1 MFSAKAHHPRSIR
14 AARRVLLAA
23 LLASSSLMGATAAM
37 AQGQSATGKTDA
49 QGVTTLED
57 LVVTARLRSE
67 TLQNVPVAISV
78 VTGALAMQENR
89 NDIATLVAVIPSV
102 EFRSQPSNKDQ
113 DILIR
118 GLGTITTSAG
128 AEPTVSTVIDG
139 VVLARPGQMV
149 SDLIDLDHIEVL
161 RGPQGTLFG
170 KNASAGVIN
179 IVTKDPTPTPGG
191 FIDASYYTGNEYRIA
206 GAVNGEI
213 VKDKLSGRIA
223 GVTSSYDGNV
233 TNVFNHTKVNGDD
246 FGGARGKLL
255 WTPSSDLRVVFGA
268 DYMYTTQ
275 TGNPGVFINNRN
287 VAYPTGVV
295 TTSANLLNVLTQ
307 EGVTPS
313 FGNHTVSQNSPYDD
327 RDLTSGAYVQA
338 DYTFSGYTLT
348 SITAYR
354 YWRNV
359 QRGDLDLF
367 SVLTALSPTQQVDL
381 GHVWEKQYSQ
391 ELRLASPKGN
401 LIDYVIG
408 AYYLHEPDKEQYRRD
423 VTQLN
428 AATGALTSN
437 FGVNNFG
444 ATTTNYSA
452 FGEAN
457 INFTKDFRAIA
468 GLRLVHD
475 DLSFYTNRTTTSPAA
490 FPGVAPPFVGT
501 GSTSVNGYADRLGLQ
516 YDISPTAN
524 AYFTYSRGYKGPAY
538 NVFFNMTALQTNQL
552 NPETS
557 NAFEVGFKSKLLDNR
572 LQLNVA
578 VFDDKVS
585 NYQANEPDLVA
596 GTVVTRLI
604 NAGDVSTKG
613 VEVDAVAKVL
623 DNLTFSLDYSYVD
636 ARIDSFSC
644 PPGSAISCQVN
655 GKPLPF
661 APKNKFTVRADWT
674 AWTNGKFELGLKTDY
689 SWQSK
694 QQDSIG
700 QTPDT
705 IQPAYGIWNGSIVL
719 TDRQDDWNARLV
731 FKNIANQHYYLIE
744 AEANGGL
751 IGSVPRDFSR
761 YAGISLHKDF

>member
-1 MFSAKAHHPRSIR
+1 MLSAQSHKSRR
-14 AARRVLLAA
+14 ASAGRGALLVA
-23 LLASSSLMGATAAM
+23 LLATSSLVGAHAA
-37 AQGQSATGKTDA
+37 AAAEAAPAKADQA
-49 QGVTTLED
+49 VTLED

-67 TLQNVPVAISV
+67 SLQNVPVAVSV
-78 VTGALAMQENR
+78 ITGALATQENR
-89 NDIATLVAVIPSV
+89 TDIANLVAIIPSV

-170 KNASAGVIN
+170 KNASAGVIS

-191 FIDASYYTGNEYRIA
+191 FFDASYYTGNEYRFS
-206 GAVNGEI
+206 GGVNGEI
-213 VKDKLSGRIA
+213 IKDVLSARLSA
-223 GVTSSYDGNV
+223 VTGSFEGNV
-233 TNVFNHTKVNGDD
+233 TNKFNGSKINGDN
-246 FGGARGKLL
+246 FEGVRGKLL
-255 WTPSSDLRVVFGA
+255 WTPNKDLRVVFGA

-275 TGNPGVFINNRN
+275 DGNEAVFLANTN
-287 VAYPTGVV
+287 VAYPTNVK
-295 TTSANLLNVLTQ
+295 TTNANLLTQLTN
-307 EGVTPS
+307 EGISPS
-313 FGNHTVSQNSPYDD
+313 FSNKTVSLNSPFDD
-327 RDLTSGAYVQA
+327 RDLTAGAYVQA
-338 DYTFSGYTLT
+338 DYSLEGGYTIT
-348 SITAYR
+348 SISAYR

-367 SVLTALSPTQQVDL
+367 SALTPLSPTQQIDL

-408 AYYLHEPDKEQYRRD
+408 AYYLHEPDKENYRRD
-423 VTQLN
+423 VTQFN
-428 AATGALTSN
+428 ATTGVLTSN
-437 FGVNNFG
+437 FGFNQFG

-457 INFTKDFRAIA
+457 INFTKQFRAIV

-475 DLSFYTNRTTTSPAA
+475 DLSFTTNRVSTSATA
-490 FPGVAPPFVGT
+490 VPGVQPAFAAT
-501 GSTSVNGYADRLGLQ
+501 GSVGVGGYADRLGLQ
-516 YDISPTAN
+516 YDISDDAN
-524 AYFTYSRGYKGPAY
+524 TYVTYSRGYKGPAY

-552 NPETS
+552 RPETS
-557 NAFEVGFKSKLLDNR
+557 DAWEIGLKSRLFDKR

-578 VFDDKVS
+578 IFDDQVS

-613 VEVDAVAKVL
+613 VEIGAVAKFVE
-623 DNLTFSLDYSYVD
+623 NLTLTADYSYVN
-636 ARIDSFSC
+636 ARIDHFNC

-661 APKNKFTVRADWT
+661 APKNKFTIRADWT
-674 AWTNGKFELGLKTDY
+674 AWTNGRFDLAFKTDY
-689 SWQSK
+689 SWQDK
-694 QQDSIG
+694 QQDSIA

-705 IQPAYGIWNGSIVL
+705 IQAAYGIWNGSVVL
-719 TDRQDDWNARLV
+719 TDHKSDWDARLV
-731 FKNIANQHYYLIE
+731 VRNIADQHYYVIIG
-744 AEANGGL
+744 EANGGL
-751 IGSVPRDFSR
+751 VGTVPRDFDR
-761 YAGISLHKDF
+761 YAGVAIHKAF

>member
-1 MFSAKAHHPRSIR
+1 MFSVTTHNPRAGVST
-14 AARRVLLAA
+14 RRTLMIA
-23 LLASSSLMGATAAM
+23 LLAGSSLVGAHAATAAQ
-37 AQGQSATGKTDA
+37 AAKADQ
-49 QGVTTLED
+49 TTTVED

-89 NDIATLVAVIPSV
+89 NDIASLIAIIPSV

-170 KNASAGVIN
+170 KNASAGVIS
-179 IVTKDPTPTPGG
+179 IVTRDPTPTPGG

-206 GAVNGEI
+206 GAVNGELI
-213 VKDKLSGRIA
+213 KDTLSGRLA
-223 GVTSSYDGNV
+223 GVTSSYHGNV
-233 TNVFNHTKVNGDD
+233 TNVFNHTKVNGDN
-246 FGGARGKLL
+246 FQGARGKLL
-255 WTPSSDLRVVFGA
+255 WTPSADLRVVFGA

-275 TGNPGVFINNRN
+275 SGNPGVFIANST
-287 VAYPTGVV
+287 VAYPTNVR
-295 TTSANLLNVLTQ
+295 TTSANLLTVLTN

-313 FGNHTVSQNSPYDD
+313 FGNTHVSQNSPYTDTD
-327 RDLTSGAYVQA
+327 VTSGAYVQA
-338 DYTFSGYTLT
+338 DYSFSGFNLT

-359 QRGDLDLF
+359 QRGDLDLY
-367 SVLTALSPTQQVDL
+367 SALTALTPTQQVDL
-381 GHVWEKQYSQ
+381 GHVREHQFSQ
-391 ELRLASPKGN
+391 ELRLASPKGG
-401 LIDYVIG
+401 LIDYVLG

-428 AATGALTSN
+428 ATTGALTSN
-437 FGVNNFG
+437 FGMNNFG
-444 ATTTNYSA
+444 ATTTNYSV

-457 INFTKDFRAIA
+457 INFTKDFRAIV

-475 DLSFYTNRTTTSPAA
+475 DLAFYTARASTSATA
-490 FPGVAPPFVGT
+490 VPGVQPAFAAT
-501 GSTSVNGYADRLGLQ
+501 GSAGVGGYADRLGLQ
-516 YDISPTAN
+516 YDISPSAN
-524 AYFTYSRGYKGPAY
+524 AYVTYSRGYKGPAY

-557 NAFEVGFKSKLLDNR
+557 NAFEIGLKSKLFDNH
-572 LQLNVA
+572 LQFNVA

-613 VEVDAVAKVL
+613 VEIDAVGKFIE
-623 DNLTFSLDYSYVD
+623 NLTLSLDYTYLD
-636 ARIDSFSC
+636 ARIDSFNC

-661 APKNKFTVRADWT
+661 APKNKFSVRAEYL
-674 AWTNGKFELGLKTDY
+674 AYTNGRYDLSLKTDY
-689 SWQSK
+689 TYQDK

-705 IQPAYGIWNGSIVL
+705 IQPAYGIWNGSIAL
-719 TDRQDDWNARLV
+719 TDRQADWNARLI

-744 AEANGGL
+744 AQGNGGL

>member
-1 MFSAKAHHPRSIR
+1 MSSVKAQTPRLAP
-14 AARRVLLAA
+14 AARRGLLVA
-23 LLASSSLMGATAAM
+23 LLASSSLVAATAAT
-37 AQGQSATGKTDA
+37 AQSATAKADA
-49 QGVTTLED
+49 QGATTLED

-78 VTGALAMQENR
+78 VTGQLAMQENR
-89 NDIATLVAVIPSV
+89 NDITSLIAVIPSV

-191 FIDASYYTGNEYRIA
+191 FLDASYYTGNEYRIA
-206 GAVNGEI
+206 GAVNGEL
-213 VKDKLSGRIA
+213 VKDVLSGRLA
-223 GVTSSYDGNV
+223 GVTGSFDGNV
-233 TNVFNHTKVNGDD
+233 TNDFNHTKINGDD
-246 FGGARGKLL
+246 FQGARGKLL
-255 WTPSSDLRVVFGA
+255 WTPTKDLRVVFGA

-275 TGNPGVFINNRN
+275 SGNPGVFLANYNI
-287 VAYPTGVV
+287 AYPTNVK
-295 TTSANLLNVLTQ
+295 TTSANLLSSLTA
-307 EGVTPS
+307 EGITPS
-313 FGNHTVSQNSPYDD
+313 FSNTHVSQNSPYDD
-327 RDLTSGAYVQA
+327 RDLTSGAYIQA
-338 DYTFSGYTLT
+338 DYSFGGYTLT

-367 SVLTALSPTQQVDL
+367 STLTPLTPTQQIDL

-401 LIDYVIG
+401 LIDYVLG

-428 AATGALTSN
+428 PAGNVVN

-444 ATTTNYSA
+444 ATTTNYSV

-457 INFTKDFRAIA
+457 INFTKDFRAIV

-475 DLSFYTNRTTTSPAA
+475 DLSFFTNRTSTSAAAVPGVSPAFA
-490 FPGVAPPFVGT
+490 AT
-501 GSTSVNGYADRLGLQ
+501 GSTGVGGYADRLGLQ
-516 YDISPTAN
+516 YDISPNAN
-524 AYFTYSRGYKGPAY
+524 AYVTYSRGYKGPAY
-538 NVFFNMTALQTNQL
+538 NVFFNMTALQTNEL

-557 NAFEVGFKSKLLDNR
+557 NAFEVGYKSKLFDNH
-572 LQLNVA
+572 LQFNIA

-585 NYQANEPDLVA
+585 NYQANEPDLVS

-613 VEVDAVAKVL
+613 VEIDAVGKL
-623 DNLTFSLDYSYVD
+623 IDNLTLSVDYTYLD
-636 ARIDSFSC
+636 AKIDSFSC
-644 PPGSAISCQVN
+644 PIGSAISCQVN

-661 APKNKFTVRADWT
+661 APKNKFTVRADYVAYVSGPYDVT
-674 AWTNGKFELGLKTDY
+674 LKTDY
-689 SWQSK
+689 SWQDK

-705 IQPAYGIWNGSIVL
+705 IQPAYGIWNGSIAL
-719 TDRQDDWNARLV
+719 TNHKDDWDVRLV
-731 FKNIANQHYYLIE
+731 VKNITNQHYYLVI
-744 AEANGGL
+744 AETAGGL
-751 IGSVPRDFSR
+751 VGSAPRDFGR
-761 YAGISLHKDF
+761 YGGISFHKDF

>member
-1 MFSAKAHHPRSIR
+1 MRSTTNHNLR
-14 AARRVLLAA
+14 PAVARRRALVVA
-23 LLASSSLMGATAAM
+23 LLASSSFVGAKAAM
-37 AQGQSATGKTDA
+37 AQTSPPKADPQT
-49 QGVTTLED
+49 VTQVED

-67 TLQNVPVAISV
+67 SLQNVPVAVSV

-89 NDIATLVAVIPSV
+89 NDVPGLIAVIPSV

-128 AEPTVSTVIDG
+128 AEPTVSTVVDG

-191 FIDASYYTGNEYRIA
+191 FLDASYYTGNEYRIA
-206 GAVNGEI
+206 GAVNGELI
-213 VKDKLSGRIA
+213 KDTLSGRLA
-223 GVTSSYDGNV
+223 AVTSSYDGNV
-233 TNVFNHTKVNGDD
+233 TNVFNNPTISGFD

-255 WTPSSDLRVVFGA
+255 WTPTNDLRVVVGG
-268 DYMYTTQ
+268 DYMYSTQ
-275 TGNPGVFINNRN
+275 TGNQAVFLSNYNI
-287 VAYPTGVV
+287 AYPTNVK
-295 TTSANLLNVLTQ
+295 TTSANLLSVLTT
-307 EGVTPS
+307 EGIQPS
-313 FGNHTVSQNSPYDD
+313 FSNTHVSLNSPYDD

-338 DYTFSGYTLT
+338 DYSFSGFTLT

-359 QRGDLDLF
+359 QRGDLDLY
-367 SVLTALSPTQQVDL
+367 SALTPLSPTQQIDL

-423 VTQLN
+423 VTQLT
-428 AATGALTSN
+428 AAGN
-437 FGVNNFG
+437 VVNYGLNSFG

-475 DLSFYTNRTTTSPAA
+475 DLSFYTNRVASSPTAV
-490 FPGVAPPFVGT
+490 PGVQPAFATT
-501 GSTSVNGYADRLGLQ
+501 GSTGVSGYADRLGLQ
-516 YDISPTAN
+516 YDISSDAN
-524 AYFTYSRGYKGPAY
+524 TYFTYSRGYKGPAY
-538 NVFFNMTALQTNQL
+538 NVFFNMTALQTNEL
-552 NPETS
+552 RPETS
-557 NAFEVGFKSKLLDNR
+557 NAFEVGLKSRFFDKR
-572 LQLNVA
+572 LQLNIA
-578 VFDDKVS
+578 AFDDTVS

-604 NAGDVSTKG
+604 NAGEVSTKG
-613 VEVDAVAKVL
+613 VEIDAVGKFVE
-623 DNLTFSLDYSYVD
+623 NLTLTGDFSYID
-636 ARIDSFSC
+636 ARIDNFNC

-661 APKNKFTVRADWT
+661 APKTKFTVRAEYLAYSTGRYDV
-674 AWTNGKFELGLKTDY
+674 GLKTDY
-689 SWQSK
+689 SWQAK
-694 QQDSIG
+694 QQDSIA

-705 IQPAYGIWNGSIVL
+705 IQPAYGIWNASISL
-719 TDRQDDWNARLV
+719 TDTKSDWDARFV
-731 FKNIANQHYYLIE
+731 VRNIANQHYYTIIG
-744 AEANGGL
+744 EANGGL
-751 IGSVPRDFSR
+751 VGTVPRDFSR
-761 YAGISLHKDF
+761 YAGISIHKDF

>member
-1 MFSAKAHHPRSIR
+1 MLSAKANYPRSIFP
-14 AARRVLLAA
+14 ARRTLLIA
-23 LLASSSLMGATAAM
+23 LLASSGVVGAGAARAQTAP
-37 AQGQSATGKTDA
+37 SKTDA
-49 QGVTTLED
+49 QGVTQVED

-67 TLQNVPVAISV
+67 SLQNVPVAVSV

-89 NDIATLVAVIPSV
+89 NDIGALIAVIPSV

-191 FIDASYYTGNEYRIA
+191 FLDASYYSGNEYRFA
-206 GAVNGEI
+206 GAVNGEL
-213 VKDKLSGRIA
+213 VKDTLSGRLA
-223 GVTSSYDGNV
+223 AVTGSFDGNV
-233 TNVFNHTKVNGDD
+233 TNVFNGSKVNGDN
-246 FGGARGKLL
+246 FQGVRGKLL
-255 WTPSSDLRVVFGA
+255 WTPSKDLRVVVGG

-275 TGNPGVFINNRN
+275 TGNQAVFLSNYNI
-287 VAYPTGVV
+287 AYPTNVK
-295 TTSANLLNVLTQ
+295 TTSANLLTVLTN
-307 EGVTPS
+307 EGIRPS
-313 FGNHTVSQNSPYDD
+313 FSNKDISLNSPYDD

-338 DYTFSGYTLT
+338 DYSFSGYTLT

-367 SVLTALSPTQQVDL
+367 SALTTLSPTQQIDL
-381 GHVWEKQYSQ
+381 GHVWEKQYS
-391 ELRLASPKGN
+391 EEIRLASPKGG
-401 LIDYVIG
+401 LIDYVVG

-423 VTQLN
+423 VTQLT
-428 AATGALTSN
+428 AAGNVVN

-475 DLSFYTNRTTTSPAA
+475 DLSFYTNRTSTSATA
-490 FPGVAPPFVGT
+490 VPGVQPAFAANGSAGVG
-501 GSTSVNGYADRLGLQ
+501 GYADRLGLQ
-516 YDISPTAN
+516 YDISSDAN

-552 NPETS
+552 QPETS
-557 NAFEVGFKSKLLDNR
+557 NAFELGLKSRLLDRR

-578 VFDDKVS
+578 VFDDRVS

-613 VEVDAVAKVL
+613 VEVGAVGRFI
-623 DNLTFSLDYSYVD
+623 DNLTLTLDYSYID
-636 ARIDSFSC
+636 AKIDSFNC

-661 APKNKFTVRADWT
+661 APKNKVSVRADYT
-674 AWTNGKFELGLKTDY
+674 AWTDGRFDVALKTDY
-689 SWQSK
+689 SWQSQ
-694 QQDSIG
+694 QQDSIA

-705 IQPAYGIWNGSIVL
+705 IQPAYGIWNASIAL
-719 TDRQDDWNARLV
+719 TDHKAAWDARLV
-731 FKNIANQHYYLIE
+731 VRNIADQHYYTIIG
-744 AEANGGL
+744 EANGGL
-751 IGSVPRDFSR
+751 VGTVPRDFSR
-761 YAGISLHKDF
+761 FAGVAVHKDF

>member
-1 MFSAKAHHPRSIR
+1 MGSVITPQRRSAV
-14 AARRVLLAA
+14 AARRAALVA
-23 LLASSSLMGATAAM
+23 LLAGSSLVSAGTAL
-37 AQGQSATGKTDA
+37 AQTGTKAAPQSATT
-49 QGVTTLED
+49 VED

-67 TLQNVPVAISV
+67 SLQDVPVAISV

-89 NDIATLVAVIPSV
+89 TDIVDLIALMPSV

-149 SDLIDLDHIEVL
+149 SDLLDLDHIEVL

-191 FIDASYYTGNEYRIA
+191 YLDASYYDRNEYRIA
-206 GAVNGEI
+206 GAVNGELI
-213 VKDKLSGRIA
+213 KDTLSGRLA
-223 GVTSSYDGNV
+223 GVTSGYDGNV
-233 TNVFNHTKVNGDD
+233 TNVFNGSKISGHNLA
-246 FGGARGKLL
+246 GARGKLL
-255 WTPSSDLRVVFGA
+255 WTPTKDLRVVFGA

-275 TGNPGVFINNRN
+275 TGNQAVLLANTN
-287 VAYPTGVV
+287 VAYPTGVK
-295 TTSANLLNVLTQ
+295 TTNANLLTVLTN
-307 EGVTPS
+307 EGITPS
-313 FGNHTVSQNSPYDD
+313 FSNTQVSLNSPFDD
-327 RDLTSGAYVQA
+327 RDLTSGAYIQA
-338 DYTFSGYTLT
+338 DYSFSGYTLT

-367 SVLTALSPTQQVDL
+367 SALTTLSPTQQIDL

-408 AYYLHEPDKEQYRRD
+408 AYYLREPDKENYRRD
-423 VTQLN
+423 VTQLT
-428 AATGALTSN
+428 AGGALVSN
-437 FGVNNFG
+437 FGKNNFG
-444 ATTTNYSA
+444 AKTVNYSV

-457 INFTKDFRAIA
+457 INFTKNFRAIA

-475 DLSFYTNRTTTSPAA
+475 DLSFYTARASTSATA
-490 FPGVAPPFVGT
+490 VPGVQPAFAT
-501 GSTSVNGYADRLGLQ
+501 EGSASVSGYADRLGLQ
-516 YDISPTAN
+516 YDISSSAN

-557 NAFEVGFKSKLLDNR
+557 NAFEIGLKSRLLDNR

-578 VFDDKVS
+578 VFDDQVA

-613 VEVDAVAKVL
+613 IEIDAVGKFIP
-623 DNLTFSLDYSYVD
+623 NLTLTGDFAYID
-636 ARIDSFSC
+636 ARIDNFNC

-661 APKNKFTVRADWT
+661 APKTKFSIRAEYLAYSSGRYDV
-674 AWTNGKFELGLKTDY
+674 GLRTDY
-689 SWQSK
+689 SYQSE
-694 QQDSIG
+694 QQDSIA

-705 IQPAYGIWNGSIVL
+705 IQPAYGIWNASISL
-719 TDRQDDWNARLV
+719 TDTMADWSARFV
-731 FKNIANQHYYLIE
+731 VRNIADQHYYTIIG
-744 AEANGGL
+744 EANGGL
-751 IGSVPRDFSR
+751 VGTVPRDFGR
-761 YAGISLHKDF
+761 YVGISLHKDF